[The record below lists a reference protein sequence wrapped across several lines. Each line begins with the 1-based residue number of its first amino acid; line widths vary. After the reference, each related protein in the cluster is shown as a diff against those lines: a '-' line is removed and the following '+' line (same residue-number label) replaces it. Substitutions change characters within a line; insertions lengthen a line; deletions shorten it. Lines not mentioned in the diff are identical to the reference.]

1 MSTLSRLWSVA
12 GAAACLL
19 ITNGCISANRG
30 NHVSKIAC
38 FPSADRKPS
47 IYIERYENKS
57 FINDKSASWQMLEN
71 LTRDITLQRFSK
83 SGLFDRVDS
92 VNFGAEYTIHIED
105 RTDTFFN
112 EAGRGFHVITLGL
125 VPSIEHRTHKLTAH
139 VRNNRTGVVTPVE
152 VKETL
157 DVWIDILLLPVAI
170 FRPASGDTMSIFS
183 DLVDNL
189 AIAVRNTILKNE
201 QSTVS
206 ASVVKPVVVESPCVA
221 VQPPPVVVGDDTLVN
236 KLKLLKSAREA
247 NLLTEQEYQQKR
259 AELLKG
265 L

>member
-1 MSTLSRLWSVA
+1 MSTLSRLWTVA
-12 GAAACLL
+12 GAAVCLL

-30 NHVSKIAC
+30 NHVSKIVS
-38 FPSADRKPS
+38 FPVADRKPS

-206 ASVVKPVVVESPCVA
+206 ASVVKPAVVESPSVV

-259 AELLKG
+259 ADLLKG